1 MKRYVYMVYSRMF
14 EGQDLVNNTFVF
26 ATEADAFAKL
36 VKLNSQKGLPHFII
50 KKVQIRCQ

>member
-1 MKRYVYMVYSRMF
+1 MKRYVYMVYSKMF

-36 VKLNSQKGLPHFII
+36 VKLNSKVGLPPFII
-50 KKVQIRCQ
+50 NKVKIRCQ